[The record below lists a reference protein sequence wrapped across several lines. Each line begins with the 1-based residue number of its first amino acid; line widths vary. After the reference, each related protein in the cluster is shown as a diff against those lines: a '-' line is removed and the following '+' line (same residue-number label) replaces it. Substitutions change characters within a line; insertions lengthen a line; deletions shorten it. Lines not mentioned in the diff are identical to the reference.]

1 MLKISLHLKSNYK
14 DESDESLDNPL
25 TNSEIFEILLSL
37 KTNLKDESDERLDKQ
52 LTNS

>member
-25 TNSEIFEILLSL
+25 TNFEIFQILFSF
-37 KTNLKDESDERLDKQ
+37 KTNFKDYSDESLD
-52 LTNS
+52 NPFPNF